1 MNPVLTRLLIIAVAL
16 IIWFRTQKLI
26 AARNDSG
33 KRIGDGVHRITRR
46 LHHYFA
52 THERSANRALIGSS
66 LCIDLLGLS
75 LIALSVFANSFAPFI
90 AIMIVFSMRQIS
102 QLCCTLPVPPRMIWR
117 DPGFPTLL
125 VTYKVGNDFFFSGHT
140 ALAVLGAIEICRIA
154 PWWLGAIAVLVAIAE
169 ALIVLILRA
178 HYTMDVITGALAA
191 WVAADLAEWI
201 ASHSDSLLN

>member
-16 IIWFRTQKLI
+16 IVWFRTQKLI
-26 AARNDSG
+26 AARNNSG

-66 LCIDLLGLS
+66 LCIDLLGLT

-102 QLCCTLPVPPRMIWR
+102 QLCCTLPAPPRMIWR

-154 PWWLGAIAVLVAIAE
+154 PWWLGALVVLVAIGE

-178 HYTMDVITGALAA
+178 HYTMDVIAGALAA